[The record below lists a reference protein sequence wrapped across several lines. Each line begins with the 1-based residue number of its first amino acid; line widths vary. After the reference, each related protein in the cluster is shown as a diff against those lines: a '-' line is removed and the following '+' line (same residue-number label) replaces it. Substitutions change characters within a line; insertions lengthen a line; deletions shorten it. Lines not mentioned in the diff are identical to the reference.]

1 MRYYTHLTY
10 EERVRVSVMKQSGF
24 GIRQIAREVDR
35 SPSTLSRELLRNEA
49 PPGTYW
55 PDTAAQLSRA
65 RRRRGCK
72 LDHFKAL
79 SSFVTERLS
88 CHLWSPEQI
97 AAHLKYRQCVL
108 PYVSH
113 ETIYKWIYSASQ
125 KADKWYKYL
134 LRHKAKRGLRKS
146 KGKSE
151 SRIKDRVSI
160 HERPKIID
168 KNKTFG
174 HWEADLMSCQKNK
187 QFMLVLRERLT
198 MYVKSVRLPNKTA
211 DATNKAIIDLMVSL
225 PEQARQS
232 ITYDNGTEFAFH
244 TKVKEALKGLQ
255 TFFCD
260 PYSPWQKGRVENS
273 NGRLRKDFPR
283 KLDLQ
288 KLADED
294 FNESIENYN
303 LTPRKGLKWFT
314 PDEVFQKNINR
325 VALGY

>member
-1 MRYYTHLTY
+1 MEYYTHLTY
-10 EERVRVSVMKQSGF
+10 EERVQISVMKQEGL
-24 GIRQIAREVDR
+24 GVRQIARKLNR
-35 SPSTLSRELLRNEA
+35 APSTLSRELRRNEA

-55 PDTAAQLSRA
+55 PDTAAHLSKA

-79 SSFVTERLS
+79 SSFIVEQLT
-88 CHLWSPEQI
+88 CYAWSPEQI
-97 AAHLKYRQCVL
+97 AAHLKYRQDAL

-113 ETIYKWIYSASQ
+113 ETIYKWIYSTSQ

-146 KGKSE
+146 KCKGE

-160 HERPKIID
+160 HDRPKIID

-198 MYVKSVRLPNKTA
+198 MYVKSVRLSNKTA
-211 DATNKAIIDLMVSL
+211 DVTNKAIIDLMADL

-244 TKVKEALKGLQ
+244 TKVKETLKGLQ
-255 TFFCD
+255 TYFCD
-260 PYSPWQKGRVENS
+260 AYSPWQKGRVENS

-288 KLADED
+288 KLTNDD

>member
-1 MRYYTHLTY
+1 MEYYTHLIND
-10 EERVRVSVMKQSGF
+10 ERVHISIMNREGLS
-24 GIRQIAREVDR
+24 IRQIARKLDR
-35 SPSTLSRELLRNEA
+35 SPSTISRELRRNQA
-49 PPGTYW
+49 PPGYYW
-55 PDTAAQLSRA
+55 PDTADQLSKA

-72 LDHFKAL
+72 LNHSKEL
-79 SSFVTERLS
+79 SSFVIERLT

-97 AAHLKYRQCVL
+97 AAYLKYRQVEL
-108 PYVSH
+108 PYVCH
-113 ETIYKWIYSASQ
+113 ETIYAWIYSASQ
-125 KADKWYKYL
+125 RTEKWYKYL
-134 LRHKAKRGLRKS
+134 TRHKRKRGLRKS
-146 KGKSE
+146 KGTCE
-151 SRIKDRVSI
+151 SRIKERISI
-160 HERPKIID
+160 HERPKLIG

-198 MYVKSVRLPNKTA
+198 MYVKSIRLNNKTA
-211 DATNKAIIDLMVSL
+211 EVTNRAIIDLMADL
-225 PEQARQS
+225 PAQARQS

-244 TKVKEALKGLQ
+244 AKVKESLKGIQ
-255 TFFCD
+255 TYFCD

-288 KLADED
+288 KLTDDD

-325 VALGY
+325 VALQT

>member
-1 MRYYTHLTY
+1 
-10 EERVRVSVMKQSGF
+10 
-24 GIRQIAREVDR
+24 
-35 SPSTLSRELLRNEA
+35 
-49 PPGTYW
+49 
-55 PDTAAQLSRA
+55 
-65 RRRRGCK
+65 

-79 SSFVTERLS
+79 SSFVVEQLT
-88 CHLWSPEQI
+88 CYAWSPEQI

-108 PYVSH
+108 PYVNH

-125 KADKWYKYL
+125 KAEKWYKYL

-146 KGKSE
+146 KGTGE
-151 SRIKDRVSI
+151 SRIKDRISI

-211 DATNKAIIDLMVSL
+211 EATNKAIIDLMASL

-244 TKVKEALKGLQ
+244 TKVKETLTGLQ
-255 TFFCD
+255 TYFCD
-260 PYSPWQKGRVENS
+260 AYSPWQKGRVENS

-288 KLADED
+288 KLTDDD

-314 PDEVFQKNINR
+314 PDEVFHKNINR